1 MSPETEPP
9 VISFNA
15 VSKAYEVHD
24 ARSNI
29 LSLALFGSARTHQR
43 EALRDV
49 SFHIRR
55 GECIGL
61 VGQNGAG
68 KSTLLKLIAGTLQ
81 PTSGRIDI
89 RGRVSAILE
98 LGTGFHP
105 SRSGRDNV
113 VASGL
118 VLGMT
123 RDEITARFDSIVAFA
138 ELADWI
144 DEPVRTYSTGM
155 MMRLAFAVA
164 TAITPDILIVD
175 EAISVGDA
183 KFQRKCFGRFEQMR
197 AAGTT
202 ILLVTHTAQLI
213 EMICDRGLY
222 LVNGR
227 LAADGSPKAV
237 VARYLEDMFGP
248 PESAQAVERTSETQE
263 QRYGN
268 GGVDIHTVELED
280 EQGRSIQSV
289 VPGQRCRLRV
299 GLKVLQAE
307 DIHGLNVGV
316 AITTKEGVRLF
327 AINPTLAKQLFPVM
341 RSGDEATVIVN
352 MEMNLGV
359 GDFFISVGAR
369 SVQVEGH
376 FDRRVDVRH
385 FSVRGD
391 YALSQCLVDLKAS
404 YVIEKHGEETA

>member
-1 MSPETEPP
+1 MSVHDPDP
-9 VISFNA
+9 IIAFSQ
-15 VSKAYEVHD
+15 VSKAYEIHD
-24 ARSNI
+24 ANSNI
-29 LSLALFGSARTHQR
+29 LRLALFGTAQTSQR
-43 EALRDV
+43 EALRDI
-49 SFHIRR
+49 SFTIRR
-55 GECIGL
+55 GECVGI

-89 RGRVSAILE
+89 KGRVSAILE
-98 LGTGFHP
+98 LGTGFNL
-105 SRSGRDNV
+105 SRSGRENV
-113 VASGL
+113 IASGL

-123 RDEITARFDSIVAFA
+123 RAEIDRSFDQIVAFS
-138 ELADWI
+138 EIGTWI

-155 MMRLAFAVA
+155 VMRLAFAVA

-183 KFQRKCFGRFEQMR
+183 KFQKKCFGRFEAMR

-202 ILLVTHTAQLI
+202 ILLVTHTPQLI

-222 LVNGR
+222 LAQGR
-227 LAADGSPKAV
+227 LLADGPPKPV
-237 VARYLEDMFGP
+237 VARYLEDLFGP
-248 PESAQAVERTSETQE
+248 PESAVASVVTTETQE

-280 EQGRSIQSV
+280 ETGRPIRTTL
-289 VPGQRCRLRV
+289 PGQRCRIRV
-299 GLKVLQAE
+299 GLRVLQE
-307 DIHGLNVGV
+307 EEIHGLNVGV

-327 AINPTLAKQLFPVM
+327 AINPTLVKQLFPVM
-341 RSGDEATVIVN
+341 RQGDEATVIVDLT
-352 MEMNLGV
+352 MNLGV

-369 SVQVEGH
+369 SFQTEGH

-404 YVIEKHGEETA
+404 YHIATAPAEVS